1 MLRYR
6 SNPTLVANPAPEV
19 PKAADHVRAGE
30 PLNEGDMAGR
40 SGDATPA
47 AVDAIER
54 KRAQARER
62 KRRQRARQRL
72 GVIVVPICV
81 FEDDLDAAL
90 QRGEINEEEIDNRE
104 LLSTFLEED
113 LGYRLRKGGFNLI
126 RADIAV

>member
-6 SNPTLVANPAPEV
+6 ANPTLVAKPAPEA
-19 PKAADHVRAGE
+19 PKAANSIHAADT
-30 PLNEGDMAGR
+30 
-40 SGDATPA
+40 TPT
-47 AVDAIER
+47 DPHPEDISRLDR

-62 KRRQRARQRL
+62 KRRQRERQKL

-104 LLSTFLEED
+104 RLSTFLEDD
-113 LGYRLRKGGFNLI
+113 LSFRLRKGDTSL
-126 RADIAV
+126 